1 MLKLVLTPLAW
12 LPLPVLHA
20 CGVLLGTLVYACARR
35 TRERVEENVRA
46 SGLAPGRESRFARA
60 VLREMGKGLL
70 ELPALWLRP
79 DPLRWMEEDRGW
91 SVVERALDAGRGVI
105 FLTPHLGCWEIAAQ
119 HGAARVPITVMYR
132 KPKLEWLDPLLRAG
146 RLRGKTR
153 LATADRSGVRSLLKA
168 LKSGETVGLLPDQ
181 APSKGEGAWADFFG
195 RPAYTMTLVG
205 RLQQAT
211 GAALIFAWAERLP
224 GGRGYRM
231 HWHPLSTLPEEPSAA
246 AREINAAME
255 RIITECPLQY
265 LWSYNRYKTPAGVA
279 PPATA

>member
-20 CGVLLGTLVYACARR
+20 CGALLGTVVYACARR

-70 ELPALWLRP
+70 ELPALWLRR
-79 DPLRWMEEDRGW
+79 DPLRWMAEDRGW
-91 SVVERALDAGRGVI
+91 SVVQGALDAGRGVI

-119 HGAARVPITVMYR
+119 YGAARAPITVMYR

-195 RPAYTMTLVG
+195 RPAYTMTLVA

-211 GAALIFAWAERLP
+211 GAAVIFAWAERLP
-224 GGRGYRM
+224 RGRGYRM
-231 HWHPLSTLPEEPSAA
+231 HWHPLSALPQEPAAA
-246 AREINAAME
+246 ARALNATME
-255 RIITECPLQY
+255 RIIAECPLQY